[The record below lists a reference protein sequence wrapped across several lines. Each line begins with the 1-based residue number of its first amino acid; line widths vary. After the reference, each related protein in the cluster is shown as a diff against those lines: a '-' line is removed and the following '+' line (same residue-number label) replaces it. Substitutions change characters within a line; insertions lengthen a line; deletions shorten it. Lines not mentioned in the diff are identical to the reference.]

1 MKAIF
6 HSRLNKTLLP
16 QFAETFKN
24 LLLSR
29 KYCGIDSLLSPRILS
44 MTRELRNGMIGG
56 FIAIAWMLLLFFLKQ
71 EASGIGV
78 YDSYFCIILI
88 TAFIYITILRKRDH
102 DLNGGLTF
110 REGMLTGIATSFIMG
125 LVIGA
130 YKLIYVKYLNPGIVD
145 EAVNQAKSIAESA
158 GGSFQ
163 QIKDAEDGTRAS
175 YSAFGQLTFGIGVT
189 MLLGAVASLV
199 CSVIMRREKSVGS
212 EQ

>member
-1 MKAIF
+1 
-6 HSRLNKTLLP
+6 
-16 QFAETFKN
+16 
-24 LLLSR
+24 
-29 KYCGIDSLLSPRILS
+29 